1 MGGIGAIGGGAC
13 MGGMAGLGGASA
25 CGSAVPGSEGSCGGG
40 INGMSPQMQ
49 QLVDLMG
56 GMTSAQIL
64 MALMA
69 SRGGK
74 GKDDDNGDPMAQ
86 LLGMAMGQQMAQLT
100 QGLDKLLQS
109 GGGGGQMESCTCGTT
124 VGTQLNVMA

>member
-1 MGGIGAIGGGAC
+1 
-13 MGGMAGLGGASA
+13 MGGMAGMGGASA
-25 CGSAVPGSEGSCGGG
+25 CGSAVPGSEGAGCG

-74 GKDDDNGDPMAQ
+74 GKDDDSSDPMAQ
-86 LLGMAMGQQMAQLT
+86 LLGMAMSNQMAQLT
-100 QGLDKLLQS
+100 EGLSQLLQN
-109 GGGGGQMESCTCGTT
+109 GGQMESCTCGTT